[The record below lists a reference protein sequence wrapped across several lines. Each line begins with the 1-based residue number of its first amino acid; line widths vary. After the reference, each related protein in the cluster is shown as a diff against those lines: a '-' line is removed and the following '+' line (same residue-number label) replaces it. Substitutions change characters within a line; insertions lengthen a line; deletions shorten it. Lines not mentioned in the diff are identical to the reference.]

1 MTHDFDLVEEDN
13 KLQPGYSIS
22 MICEGLG
29 TLAVAKGHQNE
40 MLVAVSDDDND
51 DYIHWKDYNEFI
63 ENYKIEQGIK

>member
-1 MTHDFDLVEEDN
+1 
-13 KLQPGYSIS
+13 